1 MIVEA
6 VDAFYAKQAEAPR
19 EPHRFRPSNIG
30 DCLRKHALLLS
41 GIEREPLS
49 GETQRVFEHGHQRG
63 ARLEEIARKIWPDA
77 ETQVPVSI
85 PVPWGTMEG
94 TVDLW
99 IPSLLTVVDWKTVSV
114 FGFANLDVEG
124 VSEDYQ
130 FQIHAYRHGIVER
143 AESFGNAIV
152 QAFREDE
159 PAPIKLDKAKYRA
172 VLVYESKDSDARKGV
187 KAGALKEREVPF
199 TVDLEARYQA
209 RLEALHGLRRQDPFS
224 VPGLPSTHWKC
235 RMKEGRPVYCPIGSI
250 RGRCHE

>member
-6 VDAFYAKQAEAPR
+6 VNRYYAAQAAGPR

-49 GETQRVFEHGHQRG
+49 PETARVFEHGTQRG
-63 ARLEEIARKIWPDA
+63 VRLEEIAKKIWPDA

-99 IPSLLTVVDWKTVSV
+99 IPSLWTVVDWKTVSV
-114 FGFANLDVEG
+114 FGFANLEVEG

-130 FQIHAYRHGIVER
+130 LQVHAYRHGIATKETEHNGWCKIDPSAV
-143 AESFGNAIV
+143 S
-152 QAFREDE
+152 
-159 PAPIKLDKAKYRA
+159 A
-172 VLVYESKDSDARKGV
+172 VLVYEAKDSDARKGV
-187 KAGALKEREVPF
+187 RAGELKEREVPF
-199 TVDLEARYQA
+199 TEELEGRYRA
-209 RLEALHGLRRQDPFS
+209 RLEALSALKGQDPFS
-224 VPGLPSTHWKC
+224 VPGLPKDHWKC
-235 RMKEGRPVYCPIGSI
+235 RNDAKGVPRYCPIGSR
-250 RGRCHE
+250 RGKCHE

>member
-6 VDAFYAKQAEAPR
+6 VNAFYAQQAAGSR

-49 GETQRVFEHGHQRG
+49 PETARVFEHGTQRG
-63 ARLEEIARKIWPDA
+63 VRLEEIAKKIWPDA

-114 FGFANLDVEG
+114 FGFANLEVEG

-130 FQIHAYRHGIVER
+130 FQVHAYRHGIVDANALRIGLVNTRIVPRFEAVKVR
-143 AESFGNAIV
+143 AI
-152 QAFREDE
+152 
-159 PAPIKLDKAKYRA
+159 
-172 VLVYESKDSDARKGV
+172 LVYEAKDSDARKGV
-187 KAGALKEREVPF
+187 KAGQLKEREVPF
-199 TVDLEARYQA
+199 TEELEERYRA
-209 RLEALHGLRRQDPFS
+209 RLEALHALKRKDPFS
-224 VPGLPSTHWKC
+224 VPGLPKTHWRC
-235 RMKEGRPVYCPIGSI
+235 RNNAAGKPLYCSVGSI
-250 RGRCHE
+250 RGRCHGPTA